1 MKWAMSEEKKKKACT
16 WLVTGIVF
24 AVVLSIGAL
33 LYIIRAANIAKWD
46 SEVDKSKLVFTD

>member
-1 MKWAMSEEKKKKACT
+1 MSEEKKKKACT